1 MKKIAFALQVFA
13 LITMLPLYVIIELN
27 HSTAAPTK
35 NKIVTEVNGNEKI
48 IPTVYHQVQGYNEHL
63 LSRATDKRTLLPE
76 TLSLTT
82 KAI

>member
-1 MKKIAFALQVFA
+1 MHIEADLILHHQQIKENKMKKIAFALQVFA

-48 IPTVYHQVQGYNEHL
+48 IPTAFI
-63 LSRATDKRTLLPE
+63 SK
-76 TLSLTT
+76 
-82 KAI
+82 

>member
-63 LSRATDKRTLLPE
+63 LSHASDKRTLLAEP
-76 TLSLTT
+76 LSLTT
-82 KAI
+82 KAS

>member
-35 NKIVTEVNGNEKI
+35 NKIVTEVSVNEKI
-48 IPTVYHQVQGYNEHL
+48 IPTAFI
-63 LSRATDKRTLLPE
+63 SK
-76 TLSLTT
+76 
-82 KAI
+82 